1 MQERG
6 SRFETPF
13 GQSPNPR
20 RKAGLESPLSGR
32 FYGEN
37 KRLVFAP
44 PLWYDLLVVACIV
57 GGFVFAVFALINGG
71 LQIGN
76 APLLGL
82 FLGVMVA
89 GAGIWAALSNERMA
103 CDLRKRT
110 YARLEGQGLGKKL
123 TRGSL
128 NDLDAVVLLAEEWA
142 VPFGG
147 SRPVIYRVVVHWRG
161 AVQPLLV
168 VDVERHMVPHNEPLN
183 SRAGLML
190 NKGSRYAHALGV
202 TFYDNSYYSSP
213 CPVRVT
219 G

>member
-13 GQSPNPR
+13 GRSQIPR
-20 RKAGLESPLSGR
+20 KRAGLETPLSGR

-44 PLWYDLLVVACIV
+44 PLWYDLLVAVCIF
-57 GGFVFAVFALINGG
+57 GGLGFAAYALMNGG

-76 APLLGL
+76 APLLGF
-82 FLGVMVA
+82 FLGVMVTVA
-89 GAGIWAALSNERMA
+89 GVWAAFSNERMA
-103 CDLRKRT
+103 CDLRRRT
-110 YARLEGQGLGKKL
+110 YARLEGQGLGKRL

-128 NDLDAVVLLAEEWA
+128 DELDAVVLLTEEWA
-142 VPFGG
+142 VPLGG
-147 SRPVIYRVVVHWRG
+147 SRPVIYRLVLHWRG
-161 AVQPLLV
+161 AMQPLV
-168 VDVERHMVPHNEPLN
+168 VVGVERHMLRQNEPLN

-202 TFYDNSYYSSP
+202 TFYDNSYYPSP